1 MAEIEFIKSLYNNYI
16 PKNEEND
23 GEEED
28 ILNEEF
34 IKEALDGKDLQEYSR
49 KIQQELKETEQEL
62 ILDLSMNFKKLLEL
76 YHQIK
81 DCHDDLNGISRNL
94 SGYQQTLE
102 SISTEIQKLQEQSIN
117 LSKKLK
123 NRREMQAKTNLN
135 LDGILISSELLKKI
149 FQGEVNEFFLQ
160 DLQELNRKMRFV
172 KELKSRNISALKDVG
187 PVLERLRLKA
197 SEKCRDFLL
206 KKMEQI
212 KSTSTNIGVL
222 QVNVLLKYKELYS
235 FLTER
240 YVDVAIEVRQSYVG
254 LGLNYYQTLFERYI
268 KGLSKLQVVINFI
281 YSLDEYCG

>member
-1 MAEIEFIKSLYNNYI
+1 MAEIEFIKSLHDNI
-16 PKNEEND
+16 LPKQEENEE
-23 GEEED
+23 EEEE
-28 ILNEEF
+28 ILDEEF
-34 IKEALDGKDLQEYSR
+34 IKEALNGKDLQEYSR

-62 ILDLSMNFKKLLEL
+62 ILDLSLNFKKLLEL

-81 DCHDDLNGISRNL
+81 NCNDDLNGISLNL

-102 SISTEIQKLQEQSIN
+102 NISSEIQKLQEQSIN

-123 NRREMQAKTNLN
+123 NRREMQAKTNSN
-135 LDGILISSELLKKI
+135 LDGLLISSELLKKI
-149 FQGEVNEFFLQ
+149 FQGEVNEFFVQ

-172 KELKSRNISALKDVG
+172 KEIKSKNINALKDVG

-206 KKMEQI
+206 KKMELI

-240 YVDVAIEVRQSYVG
+240 YVEVAIEVRHNYIG
-254 LGLNYYQTLFERYI
+254 LGLNYYQSLFERYI
-268 KGLSKLQVVINFI
+268 KGLSRLQVFTK
-281 YSLDEYCG
+281 YLCDR